1 MIAAAAV
8 HGSACRVAG
17 KPAFERRGL
26 ISTRRG
32 QLTMVDRAGIEQ
44 VAGSFYGIPEAEL
57 KRLMGDT
64 V

>member
-1 MIAAAAV
+1 VRRAGV
-8 HGSACRVAG
+8 TVAIH
-17 KPAFERRGL
+17 AFERRGL